1 VLNKIKVGIIKHAA
15 VNMLFVDYSTSINQT
30 VNKYNMF
37 TVSFYPVELNRLKK
51 EHPAGC
57 SFFKIHIEW

>member
-1 VLNKIKVGIIKHAA
+1 
-15 VNMLFVDYSTSINQT
+15 MLFVDYSTSINQT